1 MPLRNRN
8 GTWHYQFFANGRS
21 IIRTT
26 GLAATTRNERLA
38 LEMELEARREARGG
52 KAPLR
57 KVDVVSFRQAGEQ
70 FLDWADGEHRE
81 HPATANRLRISFASL
96 FTFFEHTPV
105 CSIQPA
111 QVDDYKVWRRK
122 CPQCQAKE
130 LAVQTCTACGGSGE
144 GVREITLRHDLHA
157 LSAMFDYAI
166 RHNWARRNPV
176 KEVEIPSDANAVRI
190 HVVTR
195 AEEIAYFVY
204 AAKRPNLHDVAKLIL
219 LQGMRPEEVLRL
231 RLEDVDLERG
241 TLRIARGK
249 TKAARRAL
257 KLRAETIEI
266 LARRIAAGAKWLF
279 PGKNPDLPISKL
291 NNPHG
296 RTLRE
301 AGVSFVLY
309 DLRHTFATRAAE
321 AGVPL
326 ATLAAILGH
335 NNLRSV
341 IKYVHPSEADQFR
354 AIDRL
359 DAVPAPVHPAE
370 SRWAN

>member
-1 MPLRNRN
+1 MRLFSWYVN
-8 GTWHYQFFANGRS
+8 Y
-21 IIRTT
+21 IIT
-26 GLAATTRNERLA
+26 
-38 LEMELEARREARGG
+38 
-52 KAPLR
+52 
-57 KVDVVSFRQAGEQ
+57 
-70 FLDWADGEHRE
+70 
-81 HPATANRLRISFASL
+81 
-96 FTFFEHTPV
+96 
-105 CSIQPA
+105 
-111 QVDDYKVWRRK
+111 
-122 CPQCQAKE
+122 
-130 LAVQTCTACGGSGE
+130 QTCTVCGASGE

-157 LSAMFDYAI
+157 LSAMFDYSI

-195 AEEIAYFVY
+195 AEELAYFTR
-204 AAKRPNLHDVAKLIL
+204 ATKRPNLHDVAKLIL

-231 RLEDVDLERG
+231 RPEDVDLERG

-257 KLRAETIEI
+257 KLRADAIEI
-266 LARRIAAGAKWLF
+266 LARRVAADTEWLF
-279 PGKNPDLPISKL
+279 PGKIPDRPISKL
-291 NNPHG
+291 NNPHD

-321 AGVPL
+321 AAVPL

-359 DAVPAPVHPAE
+359 DTVPLAPEPVQPAQ